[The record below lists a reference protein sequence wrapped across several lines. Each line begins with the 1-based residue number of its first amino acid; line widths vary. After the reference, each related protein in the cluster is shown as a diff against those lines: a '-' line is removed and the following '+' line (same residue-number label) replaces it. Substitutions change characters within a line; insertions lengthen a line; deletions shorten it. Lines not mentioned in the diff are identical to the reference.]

1 MCASSHIQGS
11 KVFRPA
17 GGRSALRREGGM
29 TAVGLIIFIAFAG
42 LFAFAGIRLTPV
54 YLNYM
59 KVLGVINGVQMKV
72 LGVINGV
79 QEEFDGANA
88 SRAAIRSSISR
99 RFDVESVGEITAR
112 EITVTSVDGGFEVR
126 AQYPHVAPFIANVS
140 FYVEFDK
147 AVLVRR

>member
-1 MCASSHIQGS
+1 
-11 KVFRPA
+11 
-17 GGRSALRREGGM
+17 M
-29 TAVGLIIFIAFAG
+29 TTVGLIILVAFVG
-42 LFAFAGIRLTPV
+42 LFAFAGLRLTPV
-54 YLNYM
+54 YLNY
-59 KVLGVINGVQMKV
+59 MKV

-88 SRAAIRSSISR
+88 SRTAIRSSISR